1 MAGFEMVLNR
11 KVNLANAKKVSQ
23 TGEGLL
29 LILQFQ
35 HWYFQIFV
43 VMGRLVLMKK
53 VINEKVMRRQN
64 IN

>member
-11 KVNLANAKKVSQ
+11 KVNLANAK

-29 LILQFQ
+29 LISQFQ

-43 VMGRLVLMKK
+43 VMRGLVLMKK

-64 IN
+64 KLTAV